1 PAQTKIDLFA
11 RSGSYPYTK
20 AKNDKLT
27 KALVKFIIQD
37 TQPISLATSRNRQ
50 GYLGVTCSWL
60 DSDFKIHEVLLSL
73 TYVRYPHTANVIQ
86 EKLEEVIENWGLT
99 RKLVV
104 GKDLMPVEVLMARA

>member
-27 KALVKFIIQD
+27 KAL
-37 TQPISLATSRNRQ
+37 T

-73 TYVRYPHTANVIQ
+73 TFVRYPHTANVIQ

-99 RKLVV
+99 RK
-104 GKDLMPVEVLMARA
+104 